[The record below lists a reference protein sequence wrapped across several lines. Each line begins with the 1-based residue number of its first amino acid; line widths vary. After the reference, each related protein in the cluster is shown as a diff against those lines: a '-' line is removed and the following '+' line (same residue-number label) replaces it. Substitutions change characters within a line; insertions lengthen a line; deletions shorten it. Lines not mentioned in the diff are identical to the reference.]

1 MRNKP
6 MPELYLAHLMSN
18 EYDIAREFPN
28 VRIQDGMEIECWGT
42 PFSYKGGDFCIL
54 VLNDENG
61 NKIESKRV
69 SGY

>member
-28 VRIQDGMEIECWGT
+28 VRIQNGMEIEC
-42 PFSYKGGDFCIL
+42 
-54 VLNDENG
+54 
-61 NKIESKRV
+61 
-69 SGY
+69 